1 MPNSVILLVP
11 LVPEL
16 VVLEGLKIGAPTKP
30 SFGFVG
36 RGGAANERAL
46 PLPLAAGRGI
56 WSLRRRN
63 PAPASAGWAWPAG
76 GPPGRLP
83 GPALLSGKNRQVVRS
98 NKKKDQL
105 TLCGFYAALG
115 DLADAHEL
123 TGRLMFPQLFFLFS
137 VQIDTSL
144 PHCLHPHVRRLGAI
158 VQQLIG
164 FG

>member
-1 MPNSVILLVP
+1 MSAPCRCPWRRV
-11 LVPEL
+11 
-16 VVLEGLKIGAPTKP
+16 EGYGACVDEIQRQHPQ
-30 SFGFVG
+30 
-36 RGGAANERAL
+36 
-46 PLPLAAGRGI
+46 AGRGPQEV
-56 WSLRRRN
+56 RQG
-63 PAPASAGWAWPAG
+63 AY
-76 GPPGRLP
+76 
-83 GPALLSGKNRQVVRS
+83 PALHSFRGEDGEVVRAD
-98 NKKKDQL
+98 KKKDQL
-105 TLCGFYAALG
+105 TLRGFHAALG